1 MGKPL
6 CLNVLNVGQLSQYL
20 MFHLKKK
27 KIMDFKSILDAL
39 AYGRRI
45 RRQAWPEGVFM
56 ESNGGDVWLRRE
68 TTESGKETLKHY
80 APGDRVFTLDD
91 VVFDDWMFYY

>member
-1 MGKPL
+1 
-6 CLNVLNVGQLSQYL
+6 
-20 MFHLKKK
+20 
-27 KIMDFKSILDAL
+27 MDFKSILDAL

-68 TTESGKETLKHY
+68 TAESGKETLKHY